1 MDTDVNNY
9 SIPDLFAILDL
20 TEDNATPELVEQK
33 TGAYITRFSR
43 EGNEDMRLFFED
55 IQERLL
61 DFLEEENEKTTQN
74 WINNEYLQQPNDTQ
88 REKITNR
95 KNEIGI
101 YEENE
106 HNVMNRNQ
114 LGVNNSFNVP
124 VAQDS
129 LNPTLKNISER
140 FINLDSQFRQSD
152 DPATDYSLDLSD
164 HLKDVLS
171 LRLYSFQIPVTWY
184 NVDVAYHTTCFW
196 ICDKVSG
203 INVLVNIDPGNY
215 SAADLTSAISAKLAA
230 IGFTSLP
237 SPSVSYNNQTGK
249 ITINLYGARYTNP
262 INSAEI
268 FIVTEATNITFFDFT
283 SQLTCETSCVN
294 QGSFIN
300 QSLGWIMGFRS
311 NIETVTP
318 NGITGQAIVDL
329 IGPRYLILVIDDYNQ
344 NHLHNGLVSIT
355 EISKTLKMP
364 SYYSQDMPYT
374 CVLGAATTI
383 ANEKA
388 FYGNKIVGSTSYPQ
402 VLPSAPRT
410 LTQTQ
415 IYTINEIIKTS
426 DQTYNSRPQAPT
438 TTDVLA
444 LIPIK
449 GGQSLGSLYTEISGS
464 LQTFKRSYFGPVN
477 IDRFRVKLLDDKGNI
492 LNLNGCDWSVTLIC
506 ECLYQY

>member
-1 MDTDVNNY
+1 MDTNIDNY

-20 TEDNATPELVEQK
+20 TEDNATPELVEQR
-33 TGAYITRFSR
+33 TGVYITRFSR
-43 EGNEDMRLFFED
+43 EGNEDMRMFFED

-61 DFLEEENEKTTQN
+61 EFLEEETQD
-74 WINNEYLQQPNDTQ
+74 WTNNEYLRQPNETQ
-88 REKITNR
+88 REKITTR
-95 KNEIGI
+95 KEEIGI
-101 YEENE
+101 YEDNE
-106 HNVMNRNQ
+106 HDVMNRNQ
-114 LGVNNSFNVP
+114 LGVNNNFNVP

-129 LNPTLKNISER
+129 LNPTLKNITER

-171 LRLYSFQIPVTWY
+171 LRLYSFQIPVAWY

-196 ICDKVSG
+196 ICDETSG
-203 INVLVNIDPGNY
+203 INVLVNIDAGNY
-215 SAADLTSAISAKLAA
+215 TAVDLATTISTKLVA
-230 IGFTSLP
+230 IGFTSLQ
-237 SPSVSYNNQTGK
+237 SPMVSYNKQTGK
-249 ITINLYGARYTNP
+249 MTINLYGAHYTNP
-262 INSAEI
+262 TNPGET
-268 FIVTEATNITFFDFT
+268 FIVTGSTTLTFFDFT
-283 SQLTCETSCVN
+283 SRLTCENSCIN

-300 QSLGWIMGFRS
+300 QSLGWLLGFRS
-311 NIETVTP
+311 NIEAINP
-318 NGITGQAIVDL
+318 NGNTGSAIVDL

-355 EISKTLKMP
+355 EISKALKMP

-374 CVLGAATTI
+374 CILGSPTTI
-383 ANEKA
+383 ANDKD

-449 GGQSLGSLYTEISGS
+449 GGLTIGSLYTEISGS

-477 IDRFRVKLLDDKGNI
+477 IDRFRVKLLDDKGNV

>member
-1 MDTDVNNY
+1 MDTNVNNY

-43 EGNEDMRLFFED
+43 DGNEDMRLFFED
-55 IQERLL
+55 IQEKLL
-61 DFLEEENEKTTQN
+61 EFLDEEDSQN
-74 WINNEYLQQPNDTQ
+74 WIKNEYLQQPNQTQ
-88 REKITNR
+88 REKITTR
-95 KNEIGI
+95 KEEIGI
-101 YEENE
+101 YEDNE

-114 LGVNNSFNVP
+114 LGVNNNFNVP

-129 LNPTLKNISER
+129 LNPTLKNITER

-184 NVDVAYHTTCFW
+184 NIDLAYHTTCFW
-196 ICDKVSG
+196 ICDKPTG
-203 INVLVNIDPGNY
+203 INVLVSIDPGNY
-215 SAADLTSAISAKLAA
+215 EPAVLASTISAKLSD

-237 SPSVSYNNQTGK
+237 SPPVSYNNQTGK
-249 ITINLYGARYTNP
+249 ITIQLYGSRYANPTNP
-262 INSAEI
+262 SET
-268 FIVTEATNITFFDFT
+268 FIVTNLTNLTFFDFT
-283 SQLTCETSCVN
+283 SQLTCETSCIN

-300 QSLGWIMGFRS
+300 QSMGWLLGFRS
-311 NIETVTP
+311 NIEYITP
-318 NGITGQAIVDL
+318 TGNTGTAIVDL

-355 EISKTLKMP
+355 EISKSIKMP

-374 CVLGAATTI
+374 CVLGPATTL
-383 ANEKA
+383 ANGND
-388 FYGNKIVGSTSYPQ
+388 FYSNKIVGSSSYPQ

-410 LTQTQ
+410 LTQNQ
-415 IYTINEIIKTS
+415 IYTINEIIKTG

-449 GGQSLGSLYTEISGS
+449 GGLSLGSLYTEISGS